1 MKKSIPVPD
10 HEQWLVVYTS
20 PRSEKKVYEALVKRE
35 IAAYCPLTRVKR
47 RWSDRTKIIQE
58 PLFRSY
64 VFVHVT
70 PSRRTAVLRVPGVL
84 RFLYYERQPAV
95 VRDSE
100 IELIRQFLRDHQRV
114 VARPVTGPGMFAP
127 GTSVR
132 VTAGIMMGG
141 EGSVLEVRNNEVKVL
156 IRSLGQELVA
166 SVDPELLEPAEGE

>member
-1 MKKSIPVPD
+1 MASAASLPD
-10 HEQWLVVYTS
+10 KPQWLVVYTG
-20 PRSEKKVYEALVKRE
+20 PRTEKKVYEALVKRE

-70 PSRRTAVLRVPGVL
+70 VARRSEVLRVPGVL
-84 RFLYYERQPAV
+84 RFLYQERVPAV

-114 VARPVTGPGMFAP
+114 VARPVSAAGGFAP
-127 GTSVR
+127 GTQVR

-156 IRSLGQELVA
+156 IRSLNQELVA
-166 SVDPELLEPAEGE
+166 YVDPDLLEPAEG